1 MLEFMKKKILIPSL
15 IILGIAGF
23 LAFKTTTSEGKTTTD
38 ERKSLVLTTV
48 MKALQEGHFSPRPLD
63 DSFSLQV
70 WTKFLEQLD
79 YEKKFFTAAEIQK
92 LKAYQ
97 FSIDEELKKGNAT
110 FFKVADP
117 LFQSTIERAEKF
129 SGEILKTPFTF
140 TAPDSVLLAGDKLDY
155 AAGVPELKQRWERY
169 LKYRVLAK
177 YVDLKD
183 AQEKDSTGAKKKSD
197 AELEAESRTA
207 IGKNQDLLFRRL
219 RKLDESQRFAIFVN
233 SITGSEDPHTDYFP
247 PKDKERFDEAMSGSF
262 SGIGAQLQQKD
273 GKIEITAIIAGSPSW
288 KQGELKANDEI
299 LKVGQGTEEPVD
311 VEGWDLEDVV
321 SKIRGAEGT
330 QVRLTVKRVDGSQRV
345 IAITRGEVL
354 MEETFA
360 KSELIEGPNGPI
372 GYITLPEFYADFRQR
387 NGRRSGTD
395 VAIEVEKLKEAGAK
409 GIIFDLRNNGGG
421 SLSDVVDIAGLFI
434 GKGAIVQVKSSDA
447 APMTLRDND
456 ANTLYDG
463 PLVVMVNNGSASAS
477 EIMAAALQDY
487 GRALIVGTNTFGKG
501 TVQKVIGLEEVLDPI
516 TRMKLGASKE
526 PPLGAL
532 KITMQKFYR
541 VDGGST
547 QRKGVTPDVIIPDAY
562 ELLEN
567 LGESRDKAALPW
579 DRIAA
584 LPIERSNKALPI
596 SMLAQRS
603 KARIASNGAFQIIQ
617 SSAQKLKARENGHYY
632 PLSEVAYRTDLKE
645 GNALSKQLEELE
657 KAGHPLKIYNLKAD
671 EAKINLDTTTVAKNK
686 AFLKLLQ
693 KDIYLS
699 EAVNIM
705 NDLAGKSVGSMTPKE
720 PRAVKETIR

>member
-1 MLEFMKKKILIPSL
+1 MKKKILIPSL
-15 IILGIAGF
+15 IILGIVGF

-48 MKALQEGHFSPRPLD
+48 MKALNEGHFSPRPLD
-63 DSFSLQV
+63 DSFSNQV

-79 YEKKFFTAAEIQK
+79 YEKKFFTAADIQK

-97 FSIDEELKKGNAT
+97 FSIDDELKKGNAD
-110 FFKVADP
+110 FFKAVDP
-117 LFQSTIERAEKF
+117 MFQSSIERAEKF
-129 SGEILKTPFTF
+129 STEILKTPFTF

-155 AAGVPELKQRWERY
+155 TAGEPELKQRWERY

-177 YVDLKD
+177 YVELKD
-183 AQEKDSTGAKKKSD
+183 TQEKDTTGAKKKSD

-207 IGKNQDLLFRRL
+207 ISKNQDFLFRRL
-219 RKLDESQRFAIFVN
+219 RKLDEAQRFAIFVN

-262 SGIGAQLQQKD
+262 SGIGAQLQQKE

-299 LKVGQGTEEPVD
+299 LKVGQGKDEPVD

-321 SKIRGAEGT
+321 SKIRGPEGT
-330 QVRLTVKRVDGSQRV
+330 EVRLTVKRVDGSQRV
-345 IAITRGEVL
+345 IPITRGEVL

-395 VAIEVEKLKEAGAK
+395 VAIEVTKLKEAGAK

-456 ANTLYDG
+456 AGTLYDG
-463 PLVVMVNNGSASAS
+463 PLVIMVNNGSASAS

-487 GRALIVGTNTFGKG
+487 GRALVVGTNTFGKG

-532 KITMQKFYR
+532 KLTMQKFYR
-541 VDGGST
+541 VNGGST

-567 LGESRDKAALPW
+567 LGESRDKSALPW

-584 LPIERSNKALPI
+584 LPIERSNKPLPI
-596 SMLAQRS
+596 AMLAQRS
-603 KARIASNGAFQIIQ
+603 KARIAANGAFQIIQ
-617 SSAQKLKARENGHYY
+617 SSAQKLKARENGQYY
-632 PLSEVAYRTDLKE
+632 PLSEVAYRSDLKE
-645 GNALSKQLEELE
+645 NNALSRQLEEIE

-705 NDLAGKSVGSMTPKE
+705 NDLAGKGGVGVNTKE
-720 PRAVKETIR
+720 PRTVKETMR

>member
-1 MLEFMKKKILIPSL
+1 M
-15 IILGIAGF
+15 
-23 LAFKTTTSEGKTTTD
+23 
-38 ERKSLVLTTV
+38 
-48 MKALQEGHFSPRPLD
+48 
-63 DSFSLQV
+63 
-70 WTKFLEQLD
+70 
-79 YEKKFFTAAEIQK
+79 
-92 LKAYQ
+92 
-97 FSIDEELKKGNAT
+97 
-110 FFKVADP
+110 
-117 LFQSTIERAEKF
+117 
-129 SGEILKTPFTF
+129 
-140 TAPDSVLLAGDKLDY
+140 
-155 AAGVPELKQRWERY
+155 
-169 LKYRVLAK
+169 
-177 YVDLKD
+177 
-183 AQEKDSTGAKKKSD
+183 
-197 AELEAESRTA
+197 
-207 IGKNQDLLFRRL
+207 
-219 RKLDESQRFAIFVN
+219 
-233 SITGSEDPHTDYFP
+233 
-247 PKDKERFDEAMSGSF
+247 
-262 SGIGAQLQQKD
+262 
-273 GKIEITAIIAGSPSW
+273 
-288 KQGELKANDEI
+288 
-299 LKVGQGTEEPVD
+299 
-311 VEGWDLEDVV
+311 
-321 SKIRGAEGT
+321 
-330 QVRLTVKRVDGSQRV
+330 
-345 IAITRGEVL
+345 
-354 MEETFA
+354 
-360 KSELIEGPNGPI
+360 
-372 GYITLPEFYADFRQR
+372 
-387 NGRRSGTD
+387 
-395 VAIEVEKLKEAGAK
+395 
-409 GIIFDLRNNGGG
+409 
-421 SLSDVVDIAGLFI
+421 DIAGLFI

-456 ANTLYDG
+456 AGTLYDG
-463 PLVVMVNNGSASAS
+463 PLVIMVNNGSASAS

-547 QRKGVTPDVIIPDAY
+547 QRKGVTPDVVIPDAY

-596 SMLAQRS
+596 AMLAQRS

-671 EAKINLDTTTVAKNK
+671 EPKINLDTTTVAKNK

-705 NDLAGKSVGSMTPKE
+705 NDLAGKGGVGVTGTKE
-720 PRAVKETIR
+720 PRSVKEMVR

>member
-1 MLEFMKKKILIPSL
+1 MKKKILIPSL

-48 MKALQEGHFSPRPLD
+48 MKALNEGHFSPRPLD
-63 DSFSLQV
+63 DSFSNQV

-79 YEKKFFTAAEIQK
+79 YEKKFFTAADIQK

-97 FSIDEELKKGNAT
+97 FSIDDELKKGNAD
-110 FFKVADP
+110 FFKAVDP
-117 LFQSTIERAEKF
+117 MFQSTIERAEKF
-129 SGEILKTPFTF
+129 SAEILKTPFTF

-155 AAGVPELKQRWERY
+155 TAGEPELKQRWERY

-177 YVDLKD
+177 YVELKD

-197 AELEAESRTA
+197 TELEAESRTA
-207 IGKNQDLLFRRL
+207 ISKNQDFLFRRL
-219 RKLDESQRFAIFVN
+219 RKLDEAQRFAIFVN

-262 SGIGAQLQQKD
+262 SGIGAQLQQKE

-299 LKVGQGTEEPVD
+299 LKVGQGKDEPVD

-321 SKIRGAEGT
+321 SKIRGPEGT
-330 QVRLTVKRVDGSQRV
+330 EVRLTVKRVDGSQRV
-345 IAITRGEVL
+345 IPITRGEVL

-395 VAIEVEKLKEAGAK
+395 VAIEVTKLKEAGAK

-456 ANTLYDG
+456 AGTLYDG
-463 PLVVMVNNGSASAS
+463 PLVIMVNNGSASAS

-487 GRALIVGTNTFGKG
+487 GRALVVGTNTFGKG

-516 TRMKLGASKE
+516 TRMKLSASKE

-532 KITMQKFYR
+532 KLTMQKFYR
-541 VDGGST
+541 VNGGST

-567 LGESRDKAALPW
+567 IGESRDKSALPW

-584 LPIERSNKALPI
+584 LPIERSNKPLPI
-596 SMLAQRS
+596 PMLAQRS
-603 KARIASNGAFQIIQ
+603 KARIAANGAFQIIQ
-617 SSAQKLKARENGHYY
+617 SSAQKLKARENGQYY
-632 PLSEVAYRTDLKE
+632 PLSEVAYRSDLKE
-645 GNALSKQLEELE
+645 NNALSRQLEEIE

-705 NDLAGKSVGSMTPKE
+705 NDLAGKGGVGVNTKE
-720 PRAVKETIR
+720 PRSVKEMVR